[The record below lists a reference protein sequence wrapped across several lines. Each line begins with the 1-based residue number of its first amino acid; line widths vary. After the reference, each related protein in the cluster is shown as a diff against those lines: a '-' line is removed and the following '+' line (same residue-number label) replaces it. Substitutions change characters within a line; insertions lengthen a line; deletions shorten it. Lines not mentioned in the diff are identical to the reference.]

1 MQGQGLDHDALDRL
15 RQTHP
20 AWRLLAADHAPLLL
34 GFFESA
40 FIRPNRRAIPASE
53 LISHLDAYLSQLAET
68 HGAERYPKSAR
79 QYLDDWA
86 APERGFLRKYY
97 PRTGDDA
104 EFDLT
109 PSAERALEWIQGLLP
124 QEFVGTESRLLTL
137 LQLLRDL
144 AIGAHTDPAARVE
157 QLESQRA
164 ELQREIERVQ
174 SGRAGPMDA
183 TQIRERYF
191 QIADTARRLLGD
203 FRQVEENFRGLDAQT
218 RERIALSTQAKGALL
233 DDIFGATDHI
243 RQSDQGKSFDAFW
256 EFLMS
261 PQRQDEMQ
269 KWLRA
274 VHELPPVNEL
284 APDEFMRRIPYLLLD
299 AGEKV
304 HGTVAQLVEQLRRY
318 VDDQA
323 QLENRRILDLIRNIE
338 GHAVALKPAPPRD
351 PAFAAIDEMAPQ
363 FTLPMCRALYRP
375 PRNPVLQSG
384 AVETGE
390 AVLDLSALFAQSAV
404 DEQVLRARIDELL
417 RGRTQVTLAE
427 VAAAFPP
434 EHGLS
439 EIVAYLRIA
448 AAGDDAATV
457 DETVTELVDLPAH
470 ANKPPKRVRVPR
482 VIFTGR

>member
-1 MQGQGLDHDALDRL
+1 MPGQGLDHDALDWL

-40 FIRPNRRAIPASE
+40 FIRPNRRAIPAPE
-53 LISHLDAYLSQLAET
+53 LAAHLDAYLSHLAET
-68 HGAERYPKSAR
+68 HGSERYPKSAR

-109 PSAERALEWIQGLLP
+109 PSAERAIEWIQDLLP
-124 QEFVGTESRLLTL
+124 QQFIGTESRLQTL
-137 LQLLRDL
+137 LHLLRDL
-144 AIGAHTDPAARVE
+144 AIGAHADPAVRVE
-157 QLESQRA
+157 QLERQRI
-164 ELQREIERVQ
+164 ELQREIERVK

-191 QIADTARRLLGD
+191 EITDTARRLLGD
-203 FRQVEENFRGLDAQT
+203 FRQVEENFRGLDVQT
-218 RERIALSTQAKGALL
+218 RERIALSTQPKGALL
-233 DDIFGATDHI
+233 DDIFGASDHI

-261 PQRQDEMQ
+261 PLRQDELQ
-269 KWLRA
+269 NWLRA
-274 VHELPPVNEL
+274 VHELPPVHEL
-284 APDEFMRRIPYLLLD
+284 ASDDFIRRIPHLLLD

-323 QLENRRILDLIRNIE
+323 QLENRRILDLIRQIE
-338 GHAVALKPAPPRD
+338 GHAVALKPALPRD
-351 PAFAAIDEMAPQ
+351 PAFVAIDEMAPQ
-363 FTLPMCRALYRP
+363 FTLPLCRALYRP
-375 PRNPVLQSG
+375 PRHPVLQSG

-404 DEQVLRARIDELL
+404 DEQALRAHIDELL
-417 RGRTQVTLAE
+417 RGRAQVTLAE
-427 VAAAFPP
+427 VTSAFPP

-439 EIVAYLRIA
+439 EIVAYLRMA
-448 AAGDDAATV
+448 ANDRSATV
-457 DETVTELVDLPAH
+457 DDTVTELVDLPAH
-470 ANKPPKRVRVPR
+470 ADKPGKRVRLPR
-482 VIFTGR
+482 VIFAG

>member
-1 MQGQGLDHDALDRL
+1 MQGGDLNHDVLDRL

-40 FIRPNRRAIPASE
+40 FIRPNRRAIPAPE
-53 LISHLDAYLSQLAET
+53 LIAHLDAYLAQLAET
-68 HGAERYPKSAR
+68 HGLERYPKGAR

-124 QEFVGTESRLLTL
+124 QQFVGTESRLLTL

-144 AIGAHTDPAARVE
+144 AVGAHTDPTARIE
-157 QLESQRA
+157 QLEQQRA
-164 ELQREIERVQ
+164 ELQREIERVK

-218 RERIALSTQAKGALL
+218 RERIALSTQPKGALL
-233 DDIFGATDHI
+233 DEIFGATDHI

-269 KWLRA
+269 TWLRA
-274 VHELPPVNEL
+274 VHALPPVDEL
-284 APDEFMRRIPYLLLD
+284 APDEFMRRIPHLLLD

-323 QLENRRILDLIRNIE
+323 QLENRRILDLVRNIE
-338 GHAVALKPAPPRD
+338 GHAVALKSDPPRD
-351 PAFAAIDEMAPQ
+351 PVIAALDDMAPQ
-363 FTLPMCRALYRP
+363 FALPMCRALYRP
-375 PRNPVLQSG
+375 PRNPVLHSG
-384 AVETGE
+384 AVETGD
-390 AVLDLSALFAQSAV
+390 AVLDLSSLFAQTAI
-404 DEQVLRARIDELL
+404 DEQVLRAHILELL
-417 RGRTQVTLAE
+417 RGRTQVTLAA

-434 EHGLS
+434 EHGLA

-448 AAGDDAATV
+448 AADHAATV
-457 DETVTELVDLPAH
+457 DDTVTEIVVLPAH
-470 ANKPPKRVRVPR
+470 GDTLARRVRVPR
-482 VIFTGR
+482 VIFAA

>member
-1 MQGQGLDHDALDRL
+1 MQEQGLDHDTLDRL

-20 AWRLLAADHAPLLL
+20 AWRLLAADHAALLL
-34 GFFESA
+34 SFFESA
-40 FIRPNRRAIPASE
+40 FIRPNRRAIPATE
-53 LISHLDAYLSQLAET
+53 LTSHLDAYLSQLAET
-68 HGAERYPKSAR
+68 HGTERYPKSAR

-124 QEFVGTESRLLTL
+124 QQFVGTESRLLTL
-137 LQLLRDL
+137 LHLLRDL
-144 AIGAHTDPAARVE
+144 AIGADTDPAVRVE

-164 ELQREIERVQ
+164 ELHREIERVK

-191 QIADTARRLLGD
+191 QIADEARRLMGD

-218 RERIALSTQAKGALL
+218 RERIALSSQSKGALL

-274 VHELPPVNEL
+274 VHELAPVTEL
-284 APDEFMRRIPYLLLD
+284 APDDFMRRIPHLLLD

-323 QLENRRILDLIRNIE
+323 QLENRRILDLIRTIE
-338 GHAVALKPAPPRD
+338 GHAVALKAAPPRD
-351 PAFAAIDEMAPQ
+351 PAFAVIDDMAPE
-363 FTLPMCRALYRP
+363 FSLPMCRALYRP

-390 AVLDLSALFAQSAV
+390 AVLDLSALFAHSAV
-404 DEQVLRARIDELL
+404 DEQALRGHIDQLL

-448 AAGDDAATV
+448 AGDDAATL

-470 ANKPPKRVRVPR
+470 GDKQPKRVRLPR
-482 VIFTGR
+482 VIFAGR

>member
-1 MQGQGLDHDALDRL
+1 MPAQALDHDALDRL

-20 AWRLLAADHAPLLL
+20 AWRMLAADHAPLLL

-40 FIRPNRRAIPASE
+40 FIRPNRRAIPALE
-53 LISHLDAYLSQLAET
+53 LISQLDAHLSQLSET
-68 HGAERYPKSAR
+68 HGPERYPKGAR

-97 PRTGDDA
+97 PRNGDDA

-109 PSAERALEWIQGLLP
+109 PSAERALEWIQSLLP
-124 QEFVGTESRLLTL
+124 HQFIGTESRLLTL
-137 LQLLRDL
+137 LHMLRDL
-144 AIGAHTDPAARVE
+144 AIGAHADPAARVE
-157 QLESQRA
+157 QLERQRA
-164 ELQREIERVQ
+164 ELQHEIERVK
-174 SGRAGPMDA
+174 SGRTGPMDE

-191 QIADTARRLLGD
+191 EITDTARRLLSD
-203 FRQVEENFRGLDAQT
+203 FRQVEENFRRLDAQT
-218 RERIALSTQAKGALL
+218 RERIALSTQSKGALL

-261 PQRQDEMQ
+261 PLRQDEMQ
-269 KWLRA
+269 TWLRA
-274 VHELPPVNEL
+274 VHELPPVTAL
-284 APDEFMRRIPYLLLD
+284 AADEFVRRVPHLLLD

-338 GHAVALKPAPPRD
+338 GHAVALKTALPRD
-351 PAFAAIDEMAPQ
+351 AVLAAIDEAAPQ
-363 FTLPMCRALYRP
+363 FTLPLCRALFRP
-375 PRNPVLQSG
+375 PRNPVLNGG
-384 AVETGE
+384 AVATGE
-390 AVLDLSALFAQSAV
+390 AVLDLSALFAQATV
-404 DEQVLRARIDELL
+404 DEQALRAHISELL

-439 EIVAYLRIA
+439 EIVAYLKIA
-448 AAGDDAATV
+448 AADKAAIV
-457 DETVTELVDLPAH
+457 DESVTELVDLPAQ
-470 ANKPPKRVRVPR
+470 ADKPARRVRLPR
-482 VIFTGR
+482 VIFAS